1 MQIGIF
7 SGSFNPI
14 HLGHT
19 RLTQY
24 IADHAGLDEVWLMV
38 SPNNPLKPAGSLM
51 DEQIRF
57 MLAERATAELP
68 HISASDF
75 EFSLPRPSYTVRTLE
90 ALGNAYPEHTFSLII
105 GSDNMA
111 IFHLWREWETILRD
125 YRIIVYPREGDDLE
139 TLEARYPQ
147 MEVIEGAPL
156 LDVSATQIRENADDD
171 ELLGKWLHPE
181 VKDFLKKNRH
191 LFAHIN

>member
-19 RLTQY
+19 RLAQY

-57 MLAERATAELP
+57 MLAERATAGLP

-139 TLEARYPQ
+139 TLEVRYPQ

>member
-19 RLTQY
+19 RLAQY

-57 MLAERATAELP
+57 MLAERATDELP

-139 TLEARYPQ
+139 TLEVRYPQ